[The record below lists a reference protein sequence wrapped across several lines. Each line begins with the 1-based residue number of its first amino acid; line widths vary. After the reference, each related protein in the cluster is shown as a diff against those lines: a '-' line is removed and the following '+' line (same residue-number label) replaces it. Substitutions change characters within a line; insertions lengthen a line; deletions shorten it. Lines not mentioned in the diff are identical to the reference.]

1 MIDASF
7 ALAPAREVIAIDL
20 WEGELPALPGRTIQ
34 VEPRR
39 WWSLDSATFEAIAT
53 AIGDRGAAAP
63 IGGGLVRATVT
74 GPGWRDL
81 LSVSGFLDIEQL
93 QPGDVASTVIHHVPV
108 RLLVTGGQS
117 CEVFFAASYAGTLDE
132 LWQRAAKGG

>member
-1 MIDASF
+1 MIDAAF
-7 ALAPAREVIAIDL
+7 VLAPARDTIAVDL
-20 WEGELPALPGRTIQ
+20 WDGDLPDLRGRAVQ

-39 WWSLDSATFEAIAT
+39 WWVFDGGDLGSIRA
-53 AIGDRGAAAP
+53 AIGDRGAAVP
-63 IGGGLVRATVT
+63 IGGGVMRATMT

-81 LSVSGFLDIEQL
+81 LSVSGFLDTEAL
-93 QPGDVASTVIHHVPV
+93 HVGDCVSTVIHHVAV
-108 RLLVTGGQS
+108 RILVTGDAS